1 MLLTLALV
9 IFSAA
14 IMVLFSQEFIR
25 TFKKIFAIK
34 GAKLFLPL
42 FMGSWLAVN
51 SEDFFVFIVYYI
63 RAILN
68 SIVVFFTQII
78 PFNKGA
84 YSSVLIIILTLISV
98 VPVVLLDMYLVK
110 KTYKH
115 YEYPYLTS
123 TLIWIISAL
132 VFVVIL

>member
-1 MLLTLALV
+1 RIFIML
-9 IFSAA
+9 
-14 IMVLFSQEFIR
+14 
-25 TFKKIFAIK
+25 
-34 GAKLFLPL
+34 
-42 FMGSWLAVN
+42 
-51 SEDFFVFIVYYI
+51 
-63 RAILN
+63 
-68 SIVVFFTQII
+68 VVFFTQII